1 MGHKV
6 NDKVGDMLGDNEDKE
21 GHPIGDN
28 AEHKMGQRRKILWER
43 GREVT
48 DTVGGGRQSGRRS
61 GVQKK
66 NSGGHATEWET
77 RQSGGH
83 NGRRL
88 GRQGGRQGE
97 RQRGGDSGG
106 NRGEQIGRGSGAKE
120 ENIVVNKVC
129 DKH

>member
-6 NDKVGDMLGDNEDKE
+6 NDKVGDMLGDSEDKE

-61 GVQKK
+61 GVQSKK
-66 NSGGHATEWET
+66 TVEGM
-77 RQSGGH
+77 RQSGRQDKVGDTMGDDLEDKVGGKAED
-83 NGRRL
+83 NVGETVAETVGNRL
-88 GRQGGRQGE
+88 GEAAG
-97 RQRGGDSGG
+97 QR
-106 NRGEQIGRGSGAKE
+106 RKTQW
-120 ENIVVNKVC
+120 
-129 DKH
+129 

>member
-1 MGHKV
+1 M
-6 NDKVGDMLGDNEDKE
+6 NDKVGDMLGDSEDKE

-61 GVQKK
+61 GVQSKK
-66 NSGGHATEWET
+66 TVEGM
-77 RQSGGH
+77 RQSG
-83 NGRRL
+83 
-88 GRQGGRQGE
+88 RQDKVGDTMGDDLEDKVGGKAEDNVGE
-97 RQRGGDSGG
+97 SGG

-120 ENIVVNKVC
+120 ENTVVNKVC

>member
-1 MGHKV
+1 M
-6 NDKVGDMLGDNEDKE
+6 NDKVGDMLGDSEDKE

-61 GVQKK
+61 GVQSKK

-77 RQSGGH
+77 RQSGRH

-88 GRQGGRQGE
+88 GRQGGRQGG

-120 ENIVVNKVC
+120 ENTVVNKVC